1 MSVPGGVTEEA
12 AGRPP
17 RMGRDPRRAAV
28 VARHGGKVVRKL
40 TRDRAARLAALVL
53 ALVGVGALAA
63 PLLAP
68 ADPTLLVG
76 SPLQGP
82 SGAHPLGTD
91 GLGRDVLSR
100 LLFGARLTLGMG
112 LIAAGA
118 VTVLGVVVGTVAG
131 YVGGLTDAVM
141 MRAVDVVLALP
152 GLLAA
157 LAIAGLFQ
165 PSLVAV
171 LIGLVSVW
179 WAGYARIVRGV
190 VLALRERPFIEAAH
204 AVGAGRS
211 RVFFRHILPHVLPTV
226 VVLGTLDLGALVLA
240 FAGLSF
246 LGLGAQ
252 PPTAEWGAMLN
263 AGRSYF
269 LSAPQVMLVPGIAL
283 SVTVFA
289 FNMLGDGLRDALDP
303 TISVGSGPR

>member
-1 MSVPGGVTEEA
+1 MSIPVTKEP
-12 AGRPP
+12 AGRGP
-17 RMGRDPRRAAV
+17 RGGRGPRRPAV
-28 VARHGGKVVRKL
+28 VAHYGGRVLHKL
-40 TRDRAARLAALVL
+40 IADRAARVAALVL
-53 ALVGVGALAA
+53 ILVGACAVAA
-63 PLLAP
+63 PLMAP
-68 ADPTLLVG
+68 ADPTSLVG

-82 SGAHPLGTD
+82 TRAHPLGTD
-91 GLGRDVLSR
+91 ALGREVLSR

-112 LIAAGA
+112 LAAAGA
-118 VTVLGVVVGTVAG
+118 VTVLGVAVGTVAG

-141 MRAVDVVLALP
+141 MRVVDVVLALP

-165 PSLVAV
+165 PSLGAV

-179 WAGYARIVRGV
+179 WAGYARIVRGL

-204 AVGAGRS
+204 AVGAGRL
-211 RVFFRHILPHVLPTV
+211 RVFSRHILPHVVPTV

-303 TISVGSGPR
+303 TISVIRR

>member
-1 MSVPGGVTEEA
+1 MSIPVTKEA
-12 AGRPP
+12 AGRGP
-17 RMGRDPRRAAV
+17 RGGRDPRRAAV
-28 VARHGGKVVRKL
+28 VARYGGRVLNKL
-40 TRDRAARLAALVL
+40 IADRAARVAALVL
-53 ALVGVGALAA
+53 LLVGACAVAA

-68 ADPTLLVG
+68 ADPTSLVG

-91 GLGRDVLSR
+91 ALGRDVLTR

-112 LIAAGA
+112 LAAAGA
-118 VTVLGVVVGTVAG
+118 VTVLGVAVGTVAG

-141 MRAVDVVLALP
+141 MRVVDVVLALP

-165 PSLVAV
+165 PSLGAV

-179 WAGYARIVRGV
+179 WAGYARIVRGL
-190 VLALRERPFIEAAH
+190 VLALRERPFIEAAQ
-204 AVGAGRS
+204 AVGAGRL
-211 RVFFRHILPHVLPTV
+211 RVLSRHILPHVVPTV

-303 TISVGSGPR
+303 TISVIRR